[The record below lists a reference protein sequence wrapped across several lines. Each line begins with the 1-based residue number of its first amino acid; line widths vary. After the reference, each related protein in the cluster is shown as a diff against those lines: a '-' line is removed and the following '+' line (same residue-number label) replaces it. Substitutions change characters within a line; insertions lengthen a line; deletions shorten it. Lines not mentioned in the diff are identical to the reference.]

1 MFFTKA
7 GRIAAWIATVVAL
20 MSIALGYAIGW
31 GGTDSVLAEAF
42 RIDSPQK
49 AVAQSKLSLSQGY
62 ALLFCGLVLG
72 ILSEISE
79 SIAGRTD

>member
-1 MFFTKA
+1 MFFTKV

-20 MSIALGYAIGW
+20 MSIVLGYAIGW
-31 GGTDSVLAEAF
+31 SGTDSILAEPF

-49 AVAQSKLSLSQGY
+49 AAAQSKLSLSQGY
-62 ALLFCGLVLG
+62 ALLFCGLILG

-79 SIAGRTD
+79 SMAGRTE